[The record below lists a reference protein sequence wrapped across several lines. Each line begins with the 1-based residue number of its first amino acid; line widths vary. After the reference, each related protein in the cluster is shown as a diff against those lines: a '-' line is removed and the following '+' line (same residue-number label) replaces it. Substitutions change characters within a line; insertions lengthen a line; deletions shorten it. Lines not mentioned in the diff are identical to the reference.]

1 MSHRFL
7 LRLLTNLALFLLTF
21 ACFGTVLWIV
31 DEFLQWDIL
40 PDAIS
45 MLLRAL
51 LVAGSIVAFIV
62 IIMHLLLSLALIAES
77 TASRAQLP
85 DYIVSQRFSRRA
97 NRSIIAIIVAIA
109 LIIGG
114 LQITDRIRARV
125 ARQETLEQFNQAQLE
140 LNRTAPQILDLF
152 TPPILEGLENN
163 TLAEQGQLGNTSKL
177 FQAIQSSF
185 PQSPR
190 TTLLV
195 KADQVPY
202 KYSLIKP
209 ESIKTAN
216 SNKLTLT
223 PELYTT
229 FPQAAETEAV
239 EQLFAGQLPTISE
252 PLQGKFLNNTLP
264 STWGVLKRNN
274 QVIAIVSLQNINSQF
289 SDPYAIPAAYS
300 NSDNQ
305 QSKLHHKGPGELFS
319 N

>member
-7 LRLLTNLALFLLTF
+7 LRLLTNLALFILTF
-21 ACFGTVLWIV
+21 ACFGTVLWVV

-45 MLLRAL
+45 VLLRAL
-51 LVAGSIVAFIV
+51 LVAGGIVAFI
-62 IIMHLLLSLALIAES
+62 ITIMNFLLSIALIAES

-85 DYIVSQRFSRRA
+85 DHVVSQRFSRRA
-97 NRSIIAIIVAIA
+97 NRSIIAVIVAIA

-140 LNRTAPQILDLF
+140 LNQTAPQILDLF

-202 KYSLIKP
+202 KYALIKP
-209 ESIKTAN
+209 ESIKTVS
-216 SNKLTLT
+216 SNKLALT

-229 FPQAAETEAV
+229 FPQTAETEAV

-274 QVIAIVSLQNINSQF
+274 QVIAVVSLQNIGSQF
-289 SDPYAIPAAYS
+289 SDPYAISAAYPS
-300 NSDNQ
+300 LDNQ
-305 QSKLHHKGPGELFS
+305 QSKLHHEGPSELFS